1 MKKKLYEMKIGER
14 GTVSELDSGYSIA
27 ERLSSLGFEVGG
39 IVEKTMDS
47 PLGGMSAYFILGSVI
62 ALRHCDARAVTVEDL
77 L

>member
-1 MKKKLYEMKIGER
+1 MKKKLYEMEIGEH
-14 GTVSELDSGYSIA
+14 GTICALDTSYSIA

-39 IVEKTMDS
+39 AVEKTMDS

-62 ALRHCDARAVTVEDL
+62 ALRHSDARSVTVEDL